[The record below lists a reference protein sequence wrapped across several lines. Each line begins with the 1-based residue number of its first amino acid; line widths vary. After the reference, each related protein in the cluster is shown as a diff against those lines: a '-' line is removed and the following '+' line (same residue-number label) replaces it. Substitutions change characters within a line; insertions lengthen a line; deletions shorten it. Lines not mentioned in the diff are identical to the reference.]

1 MQTKTLNLR
10 LPLILNEIEAVL
22 QAYPA
27 HPYQQAFADS
37 TLRQKLVDYTLYQ
50 ASLFYNV
57 VSDEQDLPP
66 QSGRR
71 IFEQRLYIQ
80 PLIRQGIQQI
90 LQKHSDWVNQYL
102 GLQKQPTRS

>member
-10 LPLILNEIEAVL
+10 LPLILSEIEAVL

-27 HPYQQAFADS
+27 YPYQQAFADAA
-37 TLRQKLVDYTLYQ
+37 LRQKLIDYTLSQ

-57 VSDEQDLPP
+57 VSDEHPP
-66 QSGRR
+66 ESGRR

-90 LQKHSDWVNQYL
+90 LQKHSAWVNQYL
-102 GLQKQPTRS
+102 SFQKQPTQP